1 MVTEAR
7 TFLADRL
14 HGRADVRLVQPMI
27 EEGYFGPLPPSPD
40 FLARVSPLVIL
51 PHDEQTV
58 WWYEE
63 GRYNMRFY
71 GLHGGLSA
79 REMAIPLC
87 MITFD

>member
-1 MVTEAR
+1 
-7 TFLADRL
+7 
-14 HGRADVRLVQPMI
+14 VQPMI